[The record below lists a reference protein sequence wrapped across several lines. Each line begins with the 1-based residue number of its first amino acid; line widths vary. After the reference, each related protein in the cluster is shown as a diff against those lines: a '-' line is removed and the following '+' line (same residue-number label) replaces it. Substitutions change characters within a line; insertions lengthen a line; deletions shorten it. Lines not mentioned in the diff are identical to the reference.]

1 MDTVWIITWVIGI
14 IIALW
19 IAFSV
24 EILEPNEIG
33 GVYYFNKYSH
43 TIGPGGLHLIWRIWY
58 KLIKFPTGGIELD
71 IPAKPED
78 VHKGSD
84 KALPEG
90 KMPPIRINHES
101 YKSALFFPE
110 DIPDKP
116 PEDDADL
123 VPTLS
128 YNSLTKDE
136 KIDRKDTMPEDPL
149 SQALTSEI
157 EGMVIWHIDPQHVDL
172 YVKNT
177 ESIKDTNSRLLDVL
191 PGILQNILGKQTLR
205 EVNRAKEI
213 NTEKIQREMQ
223 LIVGEGEKKSSPR
236 HGEPWG
242 IIIDN
247 FVLKPIDPG
256 ETINK
261 AMAAAAAAIAD
272 RANKVRDAEAEAKR
286 IEEIGNAQGKAT
298 LAAGTAKAEVVRLM
312 AETLKDSTAM
322 HARSLE
328 VLEKGFSNPGAI
340 IFADSALGLVAGAA
354 KILEKKK

>member
-1 MDTVWIITWVIGI
+1 MDTAWIITWVIGI
-14 IIALW
+14 VIALW
-19 IAFSV
+19 VAFSV

-43 TIGPGGLHLIWRIWY
+43 TIGPGGLHFIWRLWY

-101 YKSALFFPE
+101 YKAALFFPE
-110 DIPDKP
+110 VLPDKP
-116 PEDDADL
+116 KDKDL
-123 VPTLS
+123 APTLS
-128 YNSLTKDE
+128 YNSLSDDE
-136 KIDRKDTMPEDPL
+136 KIDSRKSTMPEDPL

-157 EGMVIWHIDPQHVDL
+157 EGMVIWHIDPKNVNL

-191 PGILQNILGKQTLR
+191 PGIVQNILGKQTMR
-205 EVNRAKEI
+205 EVNRAKKI
-213 NTEKIQREMQ
+213 NTEKIQKELQ
-223 LIVGEGEKKSSPR
+223 LIVGEGESKA
-236 HGEPWG
+236 HDDYGEPWG

-247 FVLKPIDPG
+247 FVLKPLDPG

-261 AMAAAAAAIAD
+261 AMAAAAAAIAE
-272 RANKVRDAEAEAKR
+272 RANKVLDAEAEAKR
-286 IEEIGNAQGKAT
+286 IAEIGEAQAKAT
-298 LAAGTAKAEVVRLM
+298 LASGTAKAEVVRLM
-312 AETLKDSTAM
+312 AEALSDPIAM
-322 HARSLE
+322 QARSLE
-328 VLEKGFSNPGAI
+328 VLERGFSNPGAV
-340 IFADSALGLVAGAA
+340 IFGDSALALVAGAS
-354 KILEKKK
+354 KLLEKKK